1 MSDYEFTFNATTGAG
16 GVTVTCK
23 MSYERD
29 EHGTFFENIEDVTY
43 EGISI
48 MGLLMDEQ
56 YSELEMVGIMK
67 LATHLKEESDRAQEP

>member
-1 MSDYEFTFNATTGAG
+1 MRDYEFIFNATTGAG

-48 MGLLMDEQ
+48 MGLLIDEQ

>member
-1 MSDYEFTFNATTGAG
+1 
-16 GVTVTCK
+16 

-48 MGLLMDEQ
+48 MGLLIDEQ

>member
-1 MSDYEFTFNATTGAG
+1 MKDYEFTFNATTGAG

-48 MGLLMDEQ
+48 MGLLIDEQ

-67 LATHLKEESDRAQEP
+67 LATHLQEESDRAQEP

>member
-48 MGLLMDEQ
+48 MGLLTDEQ
-56 YSELEMVGIMK
+56 YSELEMIGIMK

>member
-1 MSDYEFTFNATTGAG
+1 MKDYEFTFNATTGAG

-67 LATHLKEESDRAQEP
+67 LATHLQEESDRAQEP

>member
-1 MSDYEFTFNATTGAG
+1 MKDYEFTFNATSGAG

-48 MGLLMDEQ
+48 MGLLIDEQ

>member
-1 MSDYEFTFNATTGAG
+1 MKDYEFTYNATTGAG

-48 MGLLMDEQ
+48 MGLLIDEQ

>member
-1 MSDYEFTFNATTGAG
+1 MKDYEFTFNATTGAG

-23 MSYERD
+23 MLYERD

-48 MGLLMDEQ
+48 MGLLIDEQ

>member
-29 EHGTFFENIEDVTY
+29 EHGTFFENIEDVIY

-48 MGLLMDEQ
+48 MGLLTDEQ
-56 YSELEMVGIMK
+56 YSELEMIGIMK

>member
-1 MSDYEFTFNATTGAG
+1 MKDYEFTFNATTGAG
-16 GVTVTCK
+16 GETVTCK

-48 MGLLMDEQ
+48 MGLLTDEQ

>member
-1 MSDYEFTFNATTGAG
+1 MRDYEFTFNATTGAG

-48 MGLLMDEQ
+48 MGLLTDEQ
-56 YSELEMVGIMK
+56 YSELEMIGIMK

>member
-1 MSDYEFTFNATTGAG
+1 MKDYEFTFNATTGAG

-29 EHGTFFENIEDVTY
+29 EHGTFFENIEDVIY

-48 MGLLMDEQ
+48 MGLLIDEQ